1 MKRWWL
7 ESRTRGGGRSNVEPT
22 SFWSF
27 FLFFF
32 FHFFFS
38 SSWRGVTFTPPRSPP
53 PATHSRVDSVGTL
66 SQNTRPIGRV
76 FFSVFYERKKTFLLF
91 LHTHRDKKNFR
102 PPPPTKQFL
111 FRPLGHSVSLSNS
124 RLLVFSLGSSLWQV
138 GATIDFHLKPTTT
151 TKSTSVFFLGSCVPS
166 VSYSV
171 CGKRVVLQIYISLL
185 GLSSHVQQRSPVCF
199 GIAVNFRFRSPATPP
214 SGQVV
219 SIVCDLSSI
228 FFFFPSLSSKRT
240 HRHAQESCVWGLQFF
255 FLSVDYYLL
264 CVTTSGATGVLCVA
278 LWWASF
284 FFDFLFGLLC
294 CRSLFIS

>member
-91 LHTHRDKKNFR
+91 LHTHTHRDKKNFR

-138 GATIDFHLKPTTT
+138 GATIDFHLKPT

-228 FFFFPSLSSKRT
+228 FFSFPLSLRNVHTGT
-240 HRHAQESCVWGLQFF
+240 HRNLVCE
-255 FLSVDYYLL
+255 DYN
-264 CVTTSGATGVLCVA
+264 
-278 LWWASF
+278 SF
-284 FFDFLFGLLC
+284 FCL
-294 CRSLFIS
+294 